1 MNTLNTNIN
10 ALPDNTN
17 LKKLLTA
24 MNDVANSNTGE
35 GTQSLQ
41 FFLYTQ
47 LTGPEKQTFLEK
59 NIKGTLKPKLKT
71 YNNGENVTQA
81 IFDGMKGKNTML
93 TFINVANDMIKNYNT
108 NKQDIDNSNQA
119 FQALLGGNGNESY
132 IADAQKEI
140 EADMIKKKEAAQEQ
154 ADIQQQLQG
163 MDDFIN
169 SFSSAQFKEDGTITQ
184 AQRNAMAEKNVNFQS
199 KY

>member
-1 MNTLNTNIN
+1 MNELNTNIN

-24 MNDVANSNTGE
+24 MNDVAKSTDGK

-41 FFLYTQ
+41 FFLYSQ
-47 LTGPEKQTFLEK
+47 LTDTEQKTFLEK
-59 NIKGTLKPKLKT
+59 NIKGTFKPKLNT
-71 YNNGENVTQA
+71 YNNKNTNQD
-81 IFDGMKGKNTML
+81 IFDGKKGKNTML
-93 TFINVANDMIKNYNT
+93 TFINVANNMIKNYNT
-108 NKQDIDNSNQA
+108 NKQDIDASNRA
-119 FQALLGGNGNESY
+119 FQVLLGSNGNESY
-132 IADAQKEI
+132 ITDAQKEI
-140 EADMIKKKEAAQEQ
+140 EAEMIKKKEAAQEQ

-169 SFSSAQFKEDGTITQ
+169 SFSSAKFKEDGTITQ